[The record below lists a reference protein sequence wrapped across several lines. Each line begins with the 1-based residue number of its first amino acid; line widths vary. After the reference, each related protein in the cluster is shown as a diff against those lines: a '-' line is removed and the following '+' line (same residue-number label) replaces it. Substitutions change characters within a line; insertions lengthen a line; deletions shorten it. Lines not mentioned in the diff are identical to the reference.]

1 MVHASATFPRVV
13 LPSIPPDIDISPAE
27 RIRIDTRLSLIERER
42 SVLERIASRVLSL
55 LDSLEAEQTRL
66 EDRLAKP
73 SVLEPEAEPDRQ
85 AMTASGTLTD
95 EPNAAPEPAAND
107 TPGVPTII
115 PVQATRPLYH
125 ALVAS
130 RLTGGRSGPVVPPPP
145 SVKTGP
151 TLIPAP
157 PQVHVRRRDTAPLV
171 LR

>member
-1 MVHASATFPRVV
+1 M
-13 LPSIPPDIDISPAE
+13 LPSIPPDIDVSPAE

-42 SVLERIASRVLSL
+42 SVLERIATRVLSL
-55 LDSLEAEQTRL
+55 LESLEEEQTKL
-66 EDRLAKP
+66 EGRLAKP
-73 SVLEPEAEPDRQ
+73 TRPEPDYVPVPDRQ
-85 AMTASGTLTD
+85 TMTASGTLTKD
-95 EPNAAPEPAAND
+95 PEPAAND
-107 TPGVPTII
+107 IPGVPTTI

-157 PQVHVRRRDTAPLV
+157 PPVRTHRRDTAPLV

>member
-1 MVHASATFPRVV
+1 M
-13 LPSIPPDIDISPAE
+13 LPSIPPDIDVSPAE

-42 SVLERIASRVLSL
+42 RVLERIATRVLAL
-55 LDSLEAEQTRL
+55 LDSLEAEEGRL
-66 EDRLAKP
+66 QDRLAVP
-73 SVLEPEAEPDRQ
+73 VPVPDRQ

-95 EPNAAPEPAAND
+95 EPVPIPEPAAND

-145 SVKTGP
+145 IVKTGP
-151 TLIPAP
+151 ALIPAP
-157 PQVHVRRRDTAPLV
+157 PQVRTRRRDTAPLV